1 MKSRV
6 ALGTVLIAAAMLAAC
21 DSVPLLAPRESTIS
35 VTAQTLSLAPG
46 GTTTIT
52 ALVMESGG
60 NAVHDGTRVSFSA
73 TLGRV
78 EPAEVE
84 TRGGTA
90 TTTFVAGATSGT
102 AQVRAMSGAATAS
115 GTTGEGTT
123 ATAGNV
129 VQIAIGGAATT
140 AVTVSASPSRVGPS
154 GGTVTI
160 VGSALDAAGNRLVG
174 VPISFSA
181 DVGRLSASSALSDS
195 AGEARVTLTTDRQ
208 AVVTARSGA
217 QNATVTVTV
226 ATAATVALQAAPA
239 APLVNAPVT
248 LTLTPTGSPRVIV
261 NWGDG
266 STEDLGVVA
275 ATRTATHVYLS
286 PGAYTVTATATA
298 DGESFSTAVP
308 VVVSAAPA
316 VGVTVAA
323 SSSTA
328 VECTPIT
335 FTATLTGDATA
346 SVSRYTW
353 TIDSNTAAESETVI
367 TTGNQLSRA
376 WPTFGRKTISV
387 TATTTDGRT
396 GNGQTQVVITA
407 PATPGRG
414 C

>member
-21 DSVPLLAPRESTIS
+21 DKVPLLAPRESSIS
-35 VTAQTLSLAPG
+35 VTSQSLSLPPG
-46 GTTTIT
+46 GTTTVT

-90 TTTFVAGATSGT
+90 TTTFVAGSTSGT

-115 GTTGEGTT
+115 GGTGENQ
-123 ATAGNV
+123 TAGNI

-140 AVTVSASPSRVGPS
+140 AVTVSASPSRVPPS

-181 DVGRLSASSALSDS
+181 DVGRLSASSALTDGS
-195 AGEARVTLTTDRQ
+195 GEARVTLTTDRQ
-208 AVVTARSGA
+208 AVVTARSGG

-226 ATAATVALQAAPA
+226 ATAATVGLLVAPA
-239 APLVNAPVT
+239 APQVNSPVT
-248 LTLTPTGSPRVIV
+248 LTVTPVANTSPRVIV

-266 STEDLGVVA
+266 STEDLGVVPA
-275 ATRTATHVYLS
+275 VRTAAHIYRS
-286 PGAYTVTATATA
+286 AGAFTITATASA
-298 DGESFSTAVP
+298 DGETFTTSVAVL
-308 VVVSAAPA
+308 VASQPA
-316 VGVTVAA
+316 FGITVAA
-323 SSSTA
+323 TPASPNQCDA
-328 VECTPIT
+328 VSL
-335 FTATLTGDATA
+335 TATTTGDTTA
-346 SVSRYTW
+346 SIREYRW
-353 TIDSNTAAESETVI
+353 TIESSAPSENETV
-367 TTGNQLSRA
+367 TTSGNVLVRVWQYS
-376 WPTFGRKTISV
+376 GRKTISV

-396 GNGQTQVVITA
+396 GNGQTQVAVREVPTS
-407 PATPGRG
+407 PS
-414 C
+414 CQ